1 VACAENDM
9 HLRQIADD
17 AARDV
22 QHQRRSARR
31 KMTRI
36 LSIDI
41 EDHPPLSTTGI
52 FGGWLG
58 PQGPSLVSSSA
69 LIV

>member
-1 VACAENDM
+1 MACAENDM

-17 AARDV
+17 TVRDV

-36 LSIDI
+36 LRIDI
-41 EDHPPLSTTGI
+41 SGNAIPDLVVEAACPVLLAIPLDDVDQT
-52 FGGWLG
+52 
-58 PQGPSLVSSSA
+58 
-69 LIV
+69 

>member
-1 VACAENDM
+1 M

-17 AARDV
+17 TARDV

-36 LSIDI
+36 LRIDR
-41 EDHPPLSTTGI
+41 ENDTEFEKLHFL
-52 FGGWLG
+52 
-58 PQGPSLVSSSA
+58 
-69 LIV
+69 